1 MDGSPSLHGVCFGGG
16 DNNKLICIACLVVII
31 CMGRLKKYM
40 LDGDQLLFYVRL
52 SGRDSGY
59 MTFEQ
64 ITEGYEEASLAHQAD
79 TLRKL
84 REQEQTP

>member
-1 MDGSPSLHGVCFGGG
+1 
-16 DNNKLICIACLVVII
+16 
-31 CMGRLKKYM
+31 M